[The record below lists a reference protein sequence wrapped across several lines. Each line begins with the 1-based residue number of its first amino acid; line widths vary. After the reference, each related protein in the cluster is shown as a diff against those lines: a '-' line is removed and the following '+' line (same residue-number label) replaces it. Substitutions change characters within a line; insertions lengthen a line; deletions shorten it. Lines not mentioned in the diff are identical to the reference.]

1 MLHSSFLAICL
12 IIASQS
18 QSALTQSGA
27 RARARAKGYQFTRE
41 DFNAIQKLETGGCE
55 NPKEAVGDTD
65 MANKAYGPY
74 QITKPYY
81 DDAVMQ
87 NPSLANLGPF
97 PDVVKN
103 CSNSEAIMQA
113 YSNKYTTKKRIG
125 RIPTAEDAARNHNGG
140 PNGYKNPN
148 TETYGENF
156 KKNKCRTQ
164 ESARCRLTNDRLSW
178 FLDVPPCDQ
187 ASSNV
192 TLVNE
197 PCGVHPHC
205 C

>member
-18 QSALTQSGA
+18 QSALTQQ
-27 RARARAKGYQFTRE
+27 GYQFTRE
-41 DFNAIQKLETGGCE
+41 DFDAIQKLETGGCE
-55 NPKEAVGDTD
+55 DPKEAVGD
-65 MANKAYGPY
+65 KAYGPY

-125 RIPTAEDAARNHNGG
+125 RTPTAVDAARNHNGG

-156 KKNKCRTQ
+156 KKNKMQNRGKREVSVNKRQT
-164 ESARCRLTNDRLSW
+164 E
-178 FLDVPPCDQ
+178 
-187 ASSNV
+187 
-192 TLVNE
+192 LVLGC
-197 PCGVHPHC
+197 PSLRPSFKQCYPR
-205 C
+205 